1 MGHIDFEKYAR
12 VIVRIGANVQK
23 GQDVRVTAELDQA
36 ELVRAVVE
44 ESIRRARSTW
54 TSRGTTAR

>member
-44 ESIRRARSTW
+44 ECYKAGAKYVDVT
-54 TSRGTTAR
+54 

>member
-44 ESIRRARSTW
+44 ECYKAGAKYVDVTW
-54 TSRGTTAR
+54 NYGR